1 MVCHSAPVLWESQD
15 TWPLPL
21 FAPWAIDC
29 WSDAAGGTRQSPWHG
44 VGSVTPFWW
53 ADAPSGRKIN
63 SGADA
68 GRNRSLDRVMN
79 ALELLGPLLTL
90 AAGFEWCR
98 FAAVRI
104 WVDNSAAIHICKK
117 GTALLALSPPP
128 LLKLSTLLLL
138 AFGTMWKWRKAPD
151 ALLLAQTW
159 LRLLAKVIFW
169 DSGVFATL
177 QRILTCQ
184 FPWLGFQSS
193 YWSGLWILKMMIT
206 LMIKLSS

>member
-1 MVCHSAPVLWESQD
+1 MSCGHCVERLSMSGHSFLMENFTLTIFLELTLTLRIPWKWYQSLRNKKKTIRVLVSHSAPVLWESQD

-53 ADAPSGRKIN
+53 ADAPSGRKII

-104 WVDNSAAIHICKK
+104 WVDNSAAIHIWKK
-117 GTALLALSPPP
+117 GYSTACP
-128 LLKLSTLLLL
+128 
-138 AFGTMWKWRKAPD
+138 
-151 ALLLAQTW
+151 
-159 LRLLAKVIFW
+159 
-169 DSGVFATL
+169 
-177 QRILTCQ
+177 
-184 FPWLGFQSS
+184 
-193 YWSGLWILKMMIT
+193 
-206 LMIKLSS
+206 